1 MGPDTLQP
9 FVECAHRFGKGLF
22 VLCRTSNPGAGW
34 LQDKMTGNRLVS
46 DRLADLIAAM
56 GAKASSTSR
65 LNAVGAVV
73 GATVPHEGRRLRQ
86 LLPRSIILAPG
97 LGAQGGDAAAI
108 HSLRGH
114 TPGDLLIPVSRGLTQ
129 VTDRGMSAEDY
140 RQLIVGRID
149 GFKAA
154 VAYDYPGHRAI
165 PA

>member
-1 MGPDTLQP
+1 MGPDTLEP
-9 FVECAHRFGKGLF
+9 FVECANRFGKGLF

-56 GAKASSTSR
+56 GANANSDSR

-108 HSLRGH
+108 HSLRGD
-114 TPGDLLIPVSRGLTQ
+114 TPGDLLIPVSRGLTL
-129 VTDRGMSAEDY
+129 VRDRGISAEGY
-140 RQLIVGRID
+140 RELIIDRITD
-149 GFKAA
+149 FKTAI
-154 VAYDYPGHRAI
+154 AYDYPGNRAI